1 MHTLAFVT
9 CSQIYCFCTLTIP
22 KRKKTSFLMGELSKK
37 KHKASTAMR
46 VSLDLADM
54 RASVDAKESQV
65 VSFSGEKTLADKT
78 RGKIG

>member
-1 MHTLAFVT
+1 MHTLAFIT

-37 KHKASTAMR
+37 KHRASTAMR
-46 VSLDLADM
+46 VSLDSDM
-54 RASVDAKESQV
+54 RASIDAKESQV